1 MTDRNSSVRNA
12 GNGRA
17 VFPVSQSLSSHPGL
31 LSWGSVVIKRL
42 VVSSEELLIMLGILV
57 VLLLVRLGLVATI
70 QQMTVAGIFDEGD
83 THYAEVF
90 RQAVE
95 DVNNNR

>member
-1 MTDRNSSVRNA
+1 MRGTDGTYFQS
-12 GNGRA
+12 
-17 VFPVSQSLSSHPGL
+17 VSQSLSSHPGL
-31 LSWGSVVIKRL
+31 LSWGSVVIKHR
-42 VVSSEELLIMLGILV
+42 VVSSDELLIMLGILV
-57 VLLLVRLGLVATI
+57 ILLLVRLGLVTTI
-70 QQMTVAGIFDEGD
+70 QEMTVAGIFDEGD

>member
-1 MTDRNSSVRNA
+1 
-12 GNGRA
+12 
-17 VFPVSQSLSSHPGL
+17 
-31 LSWGSVVIKRL
+31 
-42 VVSSEELLIMLGILV
+42 MLGILL
-57 VLLLVRLGLVATI
+57 VLLLLRLGLVATI